1 MNIIEDLTANTKERP
16 EIFLKRI
23 KFNDDTELLLDRNS
37 IIVFTGANNSGKSQ
51 VLKDIERCLE
61 QTKYAS

>member
-23 KFNDDTELLLDRNS
+23 KFNDDTELLQDRNS
-37 IIVFTGANNSGKSQ
+37 IIVFTGANNSVKSQ